1 MKHRI
6 IYVNN
11 VDVITIEVV
20 WDLIKMIM
28 KLLIKKKKKNRRSS
42 LGLLANLGCEN

>member
-28 KLLIKKKKKNRRSS
+28 KLLIKKKKKNRGGS

>member
-28 KLLIKKKKKNRRSS
+28 KLLIQKKKKTIEVVW
-42 LGLLANLGCEN
+42 AFWPI

>member
-28 KLLIKKKKKNRRSS
+28 KLLIKKKKKKTVEVVW
-42 LGLLANLGCEN
+42 AFWPI